1 MAKYQNQIKY
11 VRPCLLT
18 KFNASKIFCGL
29 CKLITH
35 TQPYY
40 VTFLPKDIEFNV
52 SEPINKGYKLY
63 SKNLEFCPKTKSSQ
77 CPWMVLMV
85 DLILECLQK
94 QEL

>member
-29 CKLITH
+29 YKLI

-40 VTFLPKDIEFNV
+40 ESFLSKDVEFIV
-52 SEPINKGYKLY
+52 SGPINKDY
-63 SKNLEFCPKTKSSQ
+63 
-77 CPWMVLMV
+77 
-85 DLILECLQK
+85 
-94 QEL
+94 